1 MLLWFGHSFS
11 IFQCHLTLDVAHW
24 LKRWALLTSICPV
37 LSSSLS
43 PTCCCP
49 SYHSSLCSLKVRVEI
64 SSLPLPLSPMCTAP
78 CPLCCIFLLSSLFII
93 QFLFI
98 YFFCGTVESVCAGE
112 LCWFIPGVVVW
123 IPCDTYLLP
132 CWSAGCLPRQVW
144 NHCLVAQEP
153 SCFLSLMWHRET
165 LHGLGVQGVI
175 VLILLGAFFPAKCAP
190 SSQQY
195 IWFMELML
203 SASALQF
210 VFKMRFPSH
219 FTDSSWICSPT
230 VFDSRVAVIKWI
242 TTTFHKKLSSVK
254 KMCWIF

>member
-98 YFFCGTVESVCAGE
+98 YFFFFLWDSGVSLSRGAMLVYPRGGCVNTMWHLFAPLLVCWMSPKAGLEPLFGGTGA
-112 LCWFIPGVVVW
+112 
-123 IPCDTYLLP
+123 LLF
-132 CWSAGCLPRQVW
+132 SQS
-144 NHCLVAQEP
+144 NVAQRNFAWAGG
-153 SCFLSLMWHRET
+153 SGCHCF
-165 LHGLGVQGVI
+165 
-175 VLILLGAFFPAKCAP
+175 
-190 SSQQY
+190 
-195 IWFMELML
+195 
-203 SASALQF
+203 
-210 VFKMRFPSH
+210 
-219 FTDSSWICSPT
+219 DSSWCFFSCQVCSIISAIYLIYGAHAVCFCTT
-230 VFDSRVAVIKWI
+230 VCF
-242 TTTFHKKLSSVK
+242 
-254 KMCWIF
+254 